1 MAMRVRQISDEAHL
15 RYITGRPTVSFLQT
29 PAWGR
34 VKADWSAH
42 SIGWHDQSDEI
53 RGAGLVLLRRLP
65 GLPRGIPRHLAYLPE
80 GPDIPWGR
88 AASQGALD
96 DWLDPLRSY
105 LASLDVFAVRLGPP
119 VAVRGWD
126 ARTLKAALASGSA
139 SRLDAL
145 EETWTDEAA
154 RTVGPA
160 LAARGWT
167 HESDG
172 DGFALGQP
180 RHVFQLPLVGRSED
194 DVLAGFNQLWR
205 RNIRKAAKAGVEV
218 TLGDRSDLP
227 AFHTLYTE
235 TAHRDRF
242 TPRPLSYFTGM
253 WDAMSG
259 EDPDRLRLYLARH
272 DGDLVAATTMVRVGT
287 HSWYSYGASSSA
299 KRDVRGSNA
308 VQWRMITDSLAA
320 GADVYDLRGITA
332 TLDPDD
338 PHVGLIQFKLGT
350 GGQAVEYPGEWTL
363 ALNRPIHRAF
373 SLYLRRRGS

>member
-1 MAMRVRQISDEAHL
+1 MAMQVRRISDQTHL
-15 RYITGRPTVSFLQT
+15 RYIADRPSVSFLQT

-34 VKADWSAH
+34 VKADWEAH
-42 SIGWHDQSDEI
+42 SIGWHDEAGDVH
-53 RGAGLVLLRRLP
+53 GAGLVLLRRLP
-65 GLPRGIPRHLAYLPE
+65 GLPRGVPRHLAYLPE
-80 GPDIPWGR
+80 GPDLPWAAAVSEGR
-88 AASQGALD
+88 LD
-96 DWLDPLRSY
+96 DWLDPLRRY
-105 LASLDVFAVRLGPP
+105 LRTQDVFAVRLGPP

-126 ARTLKAALASGSA
+126 TRTLKAALAGGGT
-139 SRLDAL
+139 SRLDDL
-145 EETWTDEAA
+145 EPTWADDAA
-154 RTVGPA
+154 RTIGPA
-160 LAARGWT
+160 LMARGWT
-167 HESDG
+167 PETDG

-180 RHVFQLPLVGRSED
+180 RHVFQLPLAGRSED
-194 DVLAGFNQLWR
+194 EVFSGFNQLWR
-205 RNIRKAAKAGVEV
+205 RNIRKAAKAGVDV

-253 WDAMSG
+253 WDAMAA
-259 EDPDRLRLYLARH
+259 EDPDRLRLYRARH
-272 DGDLVAATTMVRVGT
+272 EDDLVAATTMVRVGT
-287 HSWYSYGASSSA
+287 HSWYSYGASSTA
-299 KRDVRGSNA
+299 KREVRGSNA

-363 ALNRPIHRAF
+363 PLNRAIHRAF
-373 SLYLRRRGS
+373 TLYLRRRG